1 MQILYHH
8 QQQVSRAQVAASLW
22 GVEAG
27 RWCRSADPPKVQ
39 RFIGELFDFNNLRKG
54 IKTFDKG
61 ILDGLAKTLC
71 KGQKALRVERLLS
84 KYQHAIT
91 KKGRMYRRK
100 QGIVHV

>member
-8 QQQVSRAQVAASLW
+8 QQQVSRAQVAACFGGLRQVG
-22 GVEAG
+22 GVG
-27 RWCRSADPPKVQ
+27 VRDSPKVQ
-39 RFIGELFDFNNLRKG
+39 RFIGELFDFNNLRKS
-54 IKTFDKG
+54 IKTFDEG
-61 ILDGLAKTLC
+61 ILDGLANTLS